1 MTNNDTPTEVKN
13 YVKSHRDDLAYILK
27 HSNDETVRSLA
38 LAVLIRGSE
47 ERDRE
52 VVKREIDRLA
62 EEEFE

>member
-1 MTNNDTPTEVKN
+1 MTNNDTPSEVKE
-13 YVKSHRDDLAYILK
+13 YVRKNRDDLAYILK
-27 HSNDETVRSLA
+27 HSSDETVRSLA

-62 EEEFE
+62 EKEFE